1 MRALA
6 IAATGM
12 NAQQTN
18 LEVIANNIA
27 NINTTG
33 FKRARA
39 EFTDLLY
46 QVDRLQGVPN
56 RANSSLVPEG
66 VAIGLGV
73 KTAAVRN
80 LHIQGSL
87 ITTGNKFDLA
97 LTGNGWF
104 QIDGADGQTQYT
116 RSGAFNTNA
125 TGQLVTLDGLTVQ
138 PAITVPTDAVD
149 VIVNKSGQ
157 VFARIDGQADLQ
169 LLGQLQIANFANE
182 AGLAPLGD
190 NLFQE
195 TPASGAPVVG
205 VPGDPGFAT
214 VEQGYLEAS
223 NVDPVKEI
231 TELISAQR
239 AYEMNSKVI
248 QAADDM
254 ASVVSK
260 NLR

>member
-1 MRALA
+1 MKALA

-39 EFTDLLY
+39 EFSDLLY
-46 QVDRLQGVPN
+46 QVDRMQGVPN

-66 VAIGLGV
+66 VSIGLGV

-87 ITTGNKFDLA
+87 ISTGNRFDMA

-104 QIDGADGQTQYT
+104 QIDGADGQTLYT

-125 TGQLVTLDGLTVQ
+125 TGQLVTIDGLTVQ
-138 PAITVPTDAVD
+138 PAINVPVDAIE
-149 VIVNKSGQ
+149 VIVNKTGQ

-169 LLGQLQIANFANE
+169 ELGQLQLANFANE
-182 AGLAPLGD
+182 AGLAALGD

-195 TPASGAPVVG
+195 TPASGPANVG
-205 VPGDPGFAT
+205 VPGDPGFAH

-248 QAADDM
+248 QAADEM
-254 ASVVSK
+254 AATVSK
-260 NLR
+260 NMR

>member
-1 MRALA
+1 MKALA

-18 LEVIANNIA
+18 LDVIANNIA

-39 EFTDLLY
+39 EFSDLLY
-46 QVDRLQGVPN
+46 QVDRMQGVPN
-56 RANSSLVPEG
+56 RANTSLVPEG
-66 VAIGLGV
+66 VSVGLGV

-87 ITTGNKFDLA
+87 ISTGNKFDLA

-104 QIDGADGQTQYT
+104 QIDGADGQTLYT

-138 PAITVPTDAVD
+138 PNITVPTDTVE
-149 VIVNKSGQ
+149 VIVNKTGQ
-157 VFARIDGQADLQ
+157 VFARLDGQADLQ
-169 LLGQLQIANFANE
+169 ELGQLTLANFANE
-182 AGLAPLGD
+182 AGLAALGD

-195 TPASGAPVVG
+195 TPASGPANAG

-248 QAADDM
+248 QAADEM
-254 ASVVSK
+254 AAVVSK
-260 NLR
+260 NIR

>member
-1 MRALA
+1 MKALA

-39 EFTDLLY
+39 EFSDLLY
-46 QVDRLQGVPN
+46 QAERVQGVPN
-56 RANSSLVPEG
+56 RANQALVPEG
-66 VAIGLGV
+66 SHVGLGV
-73 KTAAVRN
+73 KTSAIRN
-80 LHIQGSL
+80 VHLQGTL
-87 ITTGNKFDLA
+87 VNTGNKLDVA
-97 LTGNGWF
+97 LTGQGWF
-104 QIDGADGQTQYT
+104 QIEGANGETLYT
-116 RSGAFNTNA
+116 RAGSFNTNA
-125 TGQLVTLDGLTVQ
+125 EGQLVTVDGYLVAGGIVV
-138 PAITVPTDAVD
+138 PDDAIEI
-149 VIVNKSGQ
+149 IVNKSGQ
-157 VFARIDGQADLQ
+157 FFARYADQ
-169 LLGQLQIANFANE
+169 VEVEELGQLTLSNFSNE

-195 TPASGAPVVG
+195 TAASGPAIAG
-205 VPGDPGFAT
+205 IPGDPGFAT
-214 VEQGYLEAS
+214 TEQYYLESS

-248 QAADDM
+248 KAADEM
-254 ASVVSK
+254 AATITQGI
-260 NLR
+260 R

>member
-1 MRALA
+1 MKALA

-33 FKRARA
+33 FKRAKA
-39 EFTDLLY
+39 EFSDLLY
-46 QVDRLQGVPN
+46 QVDRMQGVPN
-56 RANSSLVPEG
+56 RANTSLVPEG
-66 VAIGLGV
+66 VSIGLGV
-73 KTAAVRN
+73 KTSSVRN

-87 ITTGNKFDLA
+87 VSTGNKFDVA

-104 QIDGADGQTQYT
+104 QIDGADGQTLYT
-116 RSGAFNTNA
+116 RAGAFNTNA
-125 TGQLVTLDGLTVQ
+125 TGQLVTIDGLTVQ
-138 PAITVPTDAVD
+138 PAITVPTEAIE
-149 VIVNKSGQ
+149 VIINKTGQ
-157 VFARIDGQADLQ
+157 VFARLDGQADLQ
-169 LLGQLQIANFANE
+169 ELGQFTLANFANE

-195 TPASGAPVVG
+195 TPASGTANVG
-205 VPGDPGFAT
+205 VPGDPGFASM
-214 VEQGYLEAS
+214 EQGYLEAS

-248 QAADDM
+248 KAADEM
-254 ASVVSK
+254 SAVVSQSM
-260 NLR
+260 R